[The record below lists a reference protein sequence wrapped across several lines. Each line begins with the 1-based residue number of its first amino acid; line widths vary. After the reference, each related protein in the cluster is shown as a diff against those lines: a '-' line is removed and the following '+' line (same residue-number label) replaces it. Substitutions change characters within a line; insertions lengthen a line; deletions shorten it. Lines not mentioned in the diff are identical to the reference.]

1 MGKGVTMIVGLVANT
16 LYTAAN
22 LHLHD
27 RKRRKLERKSE
38 REGRGNDE
46 PDALAQIELR
56 YVFVKT

>member
-1 MGKGVTMIVGLVANT
+1 MIVGLVANT